1 MRISDWSS
9 DVCSSDLSERNK
21 KAGAETSGRNIGCLA
36 SRALTCPVP
45 EGEPHLPVLRNTR
58 DPPSPWTGGAP
69 GPRRPPAAPL
79 SLPLFP
85 CGGVFCSRPAVPSGA
100 VRPLLFSVRGD
111 VLESS
116 VGVGVGSAERGA
128 SDPPTPRRP

>member
-58 DPPSPWTGGAP
+58 DPPSPWTGGGPGVIQTPSAP
-69 GPRRPPAAPL
+69 LYSPFFYVGRGFSTQPAAATRGVT
-79 SLPLFP
+79 P
-85 CGGVFCSRPAVPSGA
+85 CISCPWGHVADG
-100 VRPLLFSVRGD
+100 
-111 VLESS
+111 
-116 VGVGVGSAERGA
+116 
-128 SDPPTPRRP
+128 

>member
-69 GPRRPPAAPL
+69 GAIRRPAATL
-79 SLPLFP
+79 GASFFP
-85 CGGVFCSRPAVPSGA
+85 GDAVFWGPRAVAGGG
-100 VRPLLFSVRGD
+100 
-111 VLESS
+111 EM
-116 VGVGVGSAERGA
+116 RGA
-128 SDPPTPRRP
+128 QG

>member
-69 GPRRPPAAPL
+69 GATPRPAAPL
-79 SLPLFP
+79 VPAFSTGVPVFFRRR
-85 CGGVFCSRPAVPSGA
+85 GGARGVWAPGFFFYWGGGA
-100 VRPLLFSVRGD
+100 GRHNTANPPHIVT
-111 VLESS
+111 
-116 VGVGVGSAERGA
+116 
-128 SDPPTPRRP
+128 SDSP